1 MVAAAFPVAKLGSI
15 VLKQLSKPIANYVK
29 TQAKE
34 SLFFRTYICMPPA
47 QFYNWCEVRMKMW
60 VMNLG
65 KPVNIPK
72 LNEAM
77 AIELGASLLGEAII
91 FLIAAGLL
99 LAEYTR
105 QVRKET
111 AKEAARQEEM
121 SNIQYTIQ
129 ELYFQAERQETQ
141 IRELLRTISD
151 LEGRVVKVPWKGKQ
165 PDESPET
172 TKPLDESDSLQDIR
186 YYHREGFG
194 TPVKM
199 SYMWPERRGM
209 IFTAVAYLSKDVFRN
224 SSEYSG
230 SNV

>member
-1 MVAAAFPVAKLGSI
+1 MVVGAFPVAKLGALLI
-15 VLKQLSKPIANYVK
+15 KQISKPLANAIAKN
-29 TQAKE
+29 AKQHPWF
-34 SLFFRTYICMPPA
+34 SRVICMPPA